1 MNNKMGRKKKV
12 EDFEVEVKT
21 KKASVKVKKEGK
33 NVDAEV
39 KTKKVKASVKKDET
53 KKEFALDTDKLDVVV
68 TEQNGEVK
76 AEVKTENSFLRAV
89 GNAAVKIFSRNFR
102 RRK

>member
-1 MNNKMGRKKKV
+1 MGRKKKV

-21 KKASVKVKKEGK
+21 KKASVKAKKEGK
-33 NVDAEV
+33 KVDAEV

-53 KKEFALDTDKLDVVV
+53 KKEFALDSEKLDVIV
-68 TEQNGEVK
+68 TEENGEIKADVK
-76 AEVKTENSFLRAV
+76 ADNRFLRAI
-89 GNAAVKIFSRNFR
+89 GRAAVKIFSRNFR

>member
-1 MNNKMGRKKKV
+1 MGRKKKV

-39 KTKKVKASVKKDET
+39 KTKKVRASVKKDET
-53 KKEFALDTDKLDVVV
+53 KKEFTLDTDKLDVVV
-68 TEQNGEVK
+68 TEENGEIK
-76 AEVKTENSFLRAV
+76 AEVQAENNVLRAI
-89 GNAAVKIFSRNFR
+89 GNKVVKVFSRNFR